1 MRHWSHI
8 KPMVLQKRLSDRE
21 LFASKVTIKLTR
33 LFDFLALEVEGAE
46 GQSGFFV
53 IHQSMTE

>member
-1 MRHWSHI
+1 
-8 KPMVLQKRLSDRE
+8 MVLQKRLSDRE